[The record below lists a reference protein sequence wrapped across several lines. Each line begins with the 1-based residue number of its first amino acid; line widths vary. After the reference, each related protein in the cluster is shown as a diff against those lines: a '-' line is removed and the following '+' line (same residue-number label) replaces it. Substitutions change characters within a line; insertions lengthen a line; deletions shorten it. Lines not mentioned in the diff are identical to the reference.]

1 MRKTLKALI
10 VGLAATGLLLSSCGK
25 KDDPVNPDPGPVVV
39 VTLNS
44 ISIAGYTTAYNV
56 GDTFSFNGTVSA
68 RYSDNS
74 VKTVQATSVSTPD
87 MTTVGTK
94 EVVVSYTEGGVTKT
108 ASYNI
113 VVSNPLNAL
122 AATGVKTAFNFGEQ
136 FSLGSD
142 AVVTATFHDGS
153 SKNVTAQ
160 VTNNNPDMST
170 AGTKE
175 VVLSYTEGGIT
186 KTCSY
191 NITVTAVL
199 DSISASG
206 YTANYVIG
214 QTFAFDGVVTAHYND
229 GSELTV
235 TPTSISSPDMS
246 TKGAKTVTITYLDET
261 CDITINVNAELDDLS
276 ISGQTTSYYQY
287 DVFSF
292 DGVATAHYSDGD
304 SHSVTPSSVTNPDM
318 TVAGDKEI
326 TVAYSEGGISKSAS
340 YTISVV
346 ALEISSLA
354 ISGQKLDFF
363 VDDAFSFGG
372 TIKATYNN
380 GVEVDLT
387 ESDVTITAPDMSSAG
402 VKEVTVSYTD
412 AHDIQKAVS
421 YNITVAAV
429 VVDSLSVSDYVEEFW
444 ENDDFEFG
452 GLAVATYNNGVEVD
466 VDESDLDITAPDMSS
481 AGTKTV
487 NVSFTDE
494 TGTASTSYNIT
505 VKHDDLSSVEAL
517 YMSTNYYVGDS
528 FSFDGKLIASYIS
541 GNSHEV
547 AATSVSA
554 PDMSSAG
561 VKVIT
566 VSYTEDGITKS
577 TEYSIN
583 VIALPDPTKTYTY
596 NDYLTISPSN
606 WNELTYQDNND
617 TNILSPISGGLFTFD
632 YKYDESYAPV
642 PGAYTVQYD
651 GATALEDVTAV
662 YAGDPKYS
670 VPEDAE
676 SGFAYKITLRNDL
689 KWDDGTPI
697 NADTFVYTMK
707 EQLNPDFLN
716 YRADS
721 FYGGSGTVIHNAER
735 YLKQGQSGV
744 FSAKGVFNGVYDE
757 SEDNDLIWD
766 SYFNA
771 SDKDES
777 AYLFSWFRSIN
788 GSGYDSYMAEGSL
801 GIFTI
806 GFLYGGLSGSYTDY
820 VALAAQMNG
829 KTFAEIKADAT
840 MKAAW
845 DEYIGWWQTEPGE
858 ELDFFITNY
867 TFPLMEFEE
876 VGFFKGASDNE
887 IVLVLDK
894 TLNLL
899 NEDGTLSYKAAYN
912 MASLPL
918 VKPDLY
924 ESCKIAPATPDGL
937 WTSNY
942 NTSVETSASWGPY
955 KLTSFQAGKQF
966 ILERND
972 QWYGYNMNQYKGQYQ
987 TTKIVTDIYGDWN
1000 TAWLAFQ
1007 QGDVGLISIDVSI
1020 ADDYKASS
1028 RGRFTPSDFISSLQ
1042 LQSSTDSLHEREAEG
1057 EDKDILGYVEFREAL
1072 SLCIDRADYAAKVTT
1087 ASKAGLGLFNSMHY
1101 IAVDEGL
1108 VYRETDEAK
1117 LAICEAY
1124 GVDPEDYDTLDE
1136 AYAACTGYNLTLAR
1150 EKLEEAYA
1158 ACKADGLIS
1167 DTDVVRFVV
1176 GASEITESVQRQFD
1190 YLEAAFANL
1199 AEGTSLNGR
1208 LELVLDD
1215 SFGTKWATDFMDGAY
1230 DICTGAWTGA
1240 AWDPCYLISA
1250 YIDPNTAYSASWDT
1264 SEVPMTY
1271 NPWHDDDPEHNLTL
1285 SLMDWYECLNGLSE
1299 IYPWDWSEGNVETS
1313 FRVGIL
1319 AQLEKAV
1326 LKAYYSVPIV
1336 NAYSAALVSYK
1347 FVANFNYNTFMGY
1360 GGTRY
1365 LKYAYDDAAW
1375 ELVKDTFDYRD

>member
-1 MRKTLKALI
+1 MSVFYRYAERRKYMRKTLKALI

-39 VTLNS
+39 VTLS
-44 ISIAGYTTAYNV
+44 SIALSGQTTAYNV
-56 GDTFSFNGTVSA
+56 GDTFSFTGTVTAS
-68 RYSDNS
+68 YSDGTS
-74 VKTVQATSVSTPD
+74 KAVTPTSVSTPD
-87 MTTVGTK
+87 MTTAGDKT
-94 EVVVSYTEGGVTKT
+94 VT
-108 ASYNI
+108 
-113 VVSNPLNAL
+113 V
-122 AATGVKTAFNFGEQ
+122 
-136 FSLGSD
+136 
-142 AVVTATFHDGS
+142 
-153 SKNVTAQ
+153 
-160 VTNNNPDMST
+160 
-170 AGTKE
+170 
-175 VVLSYTEGGIT
+175 SYTEGGIT
-186 KTCSY
+186 KTANY
-191 NITVTAVL
+191 TITVSRVL
-199 DSISASG
+199 VSISASD
-206 YTANYVIG
+206 YTTDYALNSEYS
-214 QTFAFDGVVTAHYND
+214 FDGKVTASYND
-229 GSELTV
+229 STTALV
-235 TPTSISSPDMS
+235 TPDNVSSPDMS
-246 TKGAKTVTITYLDET
+246 TTGEKQVTITYSGKT
-261 CDITINVNAELDDLS
+261 TTITINVNASLDGLS
-276 ISGQTTSYYQY
+276 LSGYSTSYFVG
-287 DVFSF
+287 DTFSF
-292 DGVATAHYSDGD
+292 DGVATAHYDD
-304 SHSVTPSSVTNPDM
+304 DTSHAVTPTSVSS
-318 TVAGDKEI
+318 
-326 TVAYSEGGISKSAS
+326 
-340 YTISVV
+340 
-346 ALEISSLA
+346 
-354 ISGQKLDFF
+354 
-363 VDDAFSFGG
+363 
-372 TIKATYNN
+372 
-380 GVEVDLT
+380 
-387 ESDVTITAPDMSSAG
+387 PDMSQPG
-402 VKEVTVSYTD
+402 NPEVTVSYTEGSITKT
-412 AHDIQKAVS
+412 AS
-421 YNITVAAV
+421 YNIVVNAV
-429 VVDSLSVSDYVEEFW
+429 ELASIAVSDYIDEFW
-444 ENDDFEFG
+444 EGDDFEFG
-452 GLAVATYNNGVEVD
+452 GLAEATYNNGSTAD
-466 VDESDLDITAPDMSS
+466 IDEADLDFDVPDMSVPGVRTVGVS
-481 AGTKTV
+481 YTDGAITK
-487 NVSFTDE
+487 
-494 TGTASTSYNIT
+494 STSYSINI
-505 VKHDDLSSVEAL
+505 KSIDLDSIEAL
-517 YMSTNYYVGDS
+517 YMSTSYYVGDA
-528 FSFDGKLIASYIS
+528 FSFDGKVIASYNNGS
-541 GNSHEV
+541 SHEV
-547 AATSVSA
+547 TPTSVSA

-566 VSYTEDGITKS
+566 VSYEENSIVKS
-577 TEYSIN
+577 TNYSIN
-583 VIALPDPTKTYTY
+583 VIAAPDTSKSYTY
-596 NDYLTISPSN
+596 NDYLSISPSN

-617 TNILSPISGGLFTFD
+617 TNILGPISGGLFTFD
-632 YKYDESYAPV
+632 YKFDESYNPV

-651 GATALEDVTAV
+651 GATALEDVTAL
-662 YAGDPKYS
+662 YAGDPNYS

-697 NADTFVYTMK
+697 NADTFVYTMQ
-707 EQLNPDFLN
+707 EQLNPLFLN

-757 SEDNDLIWD
+757 SEDSQLIWD
-766 SYFNA
+766 SYFDA

-777 AYLFSWFRSIN
+777 AYIFNWFRSIN
-788 GSGYDSYMAEGSL
+788 GSDYDSYFANGSY
-801 GIFTI
+801 GIFAV
-806 GFLYGGLSGSYTDY
+806 GMLYGAPFTFNPIQM
-820 VALAAQMNG
+820 AAAMNG
-829 KTFAEIKADAT
+829 KTLAEIKADET
-840 MKAAW
+840 MNAAW
-845 DEYIGWWQTEPGE
+845 EEYIGWWQTEPGE

-867 TFPLMEFEE
+867 TFPAMTFDK

-924 ESCKIAPATPDGL
+924 ESCKIAPSTPDGL

-955 KLTSFQAGKQF
+955 KLTNFQAGKQF
-966 ILERND
+966 TLERND

-1042 LQSSTDSLHEREAEG
+1042 LQSSAESLHEREVEG

-1072 SLCIDRADYAAKVTT
+1072 SLCLDRADYAAKVTT

-1124 GVDPEDYDTLDE
+1124 GVDPDDYDSLDE

-1167 DTDVVRFVV
+1167 DTDIVRFVV

-1190 YLEAAFANL
+1190 YLEAAFAKL

-1250 YIDPNTAYSASWDT
+1250 YIDPATAYSASWDT

-1336 NAYSAALVSYK
+1336 NSYSAALVSYK

-1375 ELVKDTFDYRD
+1375 ETVKGTFDYRD